1 MIEVQDVWKR
11 YGGTE
16 ALRGVSLRFRDGCV
30 TGLLGQNGSGKSTLL
45 RIVAGITRPGRG
57 RVLVYGEEVGLATR
71 RDTAYLPEI
80 DACYEWMRV
89 GEQLDYLRA
98 FHEDWNPAR
107 ERELLARMKLDRGA
121 RVGGLSH
128 GQRARLKIVAAF
140 SRRSRLVVMDEPF
153 NGIDPPSRRL
163 ILRSLT
169 EELRAG
175 GQTVLLST
183 HLVDEVEELVEDV
196 VYLHDGEV
204 ALAGAAAEL
213 RQDRGGSL
221 TDIFEEIV
229 A

>member
-16 ALRGVSLRFRDGCV
+16 ALRGVSQRFEAGRV
-30 TGLLGQNGSGKSTLL
+30 TGLLGENGSGKSTLL

-57 RVLVYGEEVGLATR
+57 RVLVFGEEVGLATR

-153 NGIDPPSRRL
+153 NGLDPPSRRL

>member
-57 RVLVYGEEVGLATR
+57 RVLVFGEEVGLATR

-169 EELRAG
+169 EELRSG

>member
-11 YGGTE
+11 YGGTA

-57 RVLVYGEEVGLATR
+57 RVLVFGEEVGLATR

-107 ERELLARMKLDRGA
+107 ERELLARLKLDRGA

-196 VYLHDGEV
+196 VYLHAGEV

>member
-1 MIEVQDVWKR
+1 MIEVQEVWKR
-11 YGGTE
+11 YGGTD
-16 ALRGVSLRFRDGCV
+16 ALRGVSLRFEAGRV
-30 TGLLGQNGSGKSTLL
+30 TGLLGENGSGKSTLL

-57 RVLVYGEEVGLATR
+57 RVLAFGEEVGLGTR
-71 RDTAYLPEI
+71 RETAFLPEI
-80 DACYEWMRV
+80 DASYEWMRV

-98 FHEDWNPAR
+98 FHEDWNPTR

-153 NGIDPPSRRL
+153 NGLDPPSRRL

-169 EELRAG
+169 EELRAQ

-196 VYLHDGEV
+196 VYLRDGEV

-213 RQDRGGSL
+213 RESRGGSL
-221 TDIFEEIV
+221 SDIFEEIV
-229 A
+229 S